1 MINQILVCHSYLR
14 SRLEKAKK
22 SRDYCFINP
31 GLSSYIENNDED
43 AYLSKRVKDVG
54 NIVRKCKFGELALMP
69 YNKGAHW
76 MLVVLDP
83 WRDSAMFF
91 DPLRNKI
98 PIDLTRLIKR

>member
-1 MINQILVCHSYLR
+1 MFVCHSYLR

-22 SRDYCFINP
+22 TRNFCFINP
-31 GLSSYIENNDED
+31 SLSSYIQNDDEE

-54 NIVRKCKFGELALMP
+54 NVVRHCKFGELVLMP

-76 MLVVLDP
+76 MLVVLDL
-83 WRDSAMFF
+83 WRNSAMFF

-98 PIDLTRLIKR
+98 PTDLNRLIKR